1 MTIQSLNSSLQK
13 GDDSVNNEITE
24 IMELTKET
32 IKSRMDSFVIDKNT
46 GQYNDTFLKEYLT
59 NYLDSYSSKH

>member
-46 GQYNDTFLKEYLT
+46 GQYNDTKGFIV
-59 NYLDSYSSKH
+59 NYKNKVCIHVG